1 MLTVCQQSV
10 GGASLTAVRGAEG
23 SDVMDREDGEAA
35 PSPTPRQGGMPCF
48 DVVIDD
54 SDESHEMAEE
64 DVSTCA
70 ADGPADLLESV
81 AIAHSSPPPPA
92 AAAVQPV
99 KVINSGIHF
108 APKISISDC
117 SNTHVTFSISEG
129 ANAPTVQVEDG
140 TGRRLVAANS
150 HHSPGRTIR
159 GGCRGDISSLPTSVE
174 GGPTPPAKQNAFF
187 TLKRGSLAQS
197 RARKTGKRQQTKV
210 YREKLCTKGCGKKI
224 STRPVAWQN
233 HLSMCKGYARPD
245 GRKKNKGFA
254 GKRTTYTFATKWRIL
269 RDLEDFTEL
278 QKAQAKTDMYPI
290 CALTDVADMWG
301 LNKSTLSKWSKPPS

>member
-1 MLTVCQQSV
+1 MPASNLAPWKLPCAKMESCIPVTLKLFMLTVCQQSV

-92 AAAVQPV
+92 AVQPV

-140 TGRRLVAANS
+140 TVWPATCGCQFPPQPRPYNPWRLPGRHIVAADERRGWPNS
-150 HHSPGRTIR
+150 
-159 GGCRGDISSLPTSVE
+159 TS
-174 GGPTPPAKQNAFF
+174 
-187 TLKRGSLAQS
+187 
-197 RARKTGKRQQTKV
+197 QTKCLL
-210 YREKLCTKGCGKKI
+210 Y
-224 STRPVAWQN
+224 SQ
-233 HLSMCKGYARPD
+233 
-245 GRKKNKGFA
+245 
-254 GKRTTYTFATKWRIL
+254 KR
-269 RDLEDFTEL
+269 
-278 QKAQAKTDMYPI
+278 
-290 CALTDVADMWG
+290 
-301 LNKSTLSKWSKPPS
+301 